1 MRCGV
6 DHGPEGH
13 GIGNLTVEPDILVG
27 REKPSELG
35 PDKTNDVT
43 EHGNEDETAI
53 IGKDEA
59 GTARCPDR
67 EPEAVQS
74 SELLVCFLVAQ
85 QRQYCL
91 CGERLRV
98 RT

>member
-1 MRCGV
+1 M
-6 DHGPEGH
+6 
-13 GIGNLTVEPDILVG
+13 EPDVLVG

-35 PDKTNDVT
+35 PDETNDVT

-59 GTARCPDR
+59 GTARYPDR
-67 EPEAVQS
+67 ELEAVQS

-85 QRQYCL
+85 QRQ
-91 CGERLRV
+91 
-98 RT
+98 